1 LQQFAAGIMMMLF
14 PTSHSL
20 HCDNLK
26 PAFPLRENVM
36 KISLAVAKLVALALL
51 TSVIAACSSTTKVES
66 DLGLKGAPN
75 WVNEG
80 TSVLND
86 KDGRLF
92 HGVGSA
98 SPTGDMSLQKSV
110 ADDRARAEVARVLSS
125 YMDVVSSDYMAAAK
139 SGGADVAE
147 ESVSRQIKN
156 LSKINLTGAK
166 IIGSWRDPKTNI
178 IYSIAELDMKHVKD
192 TLNGVQDMNT
202 DLKRYIETQADNIFD
217 RVAKEKK

>member
-1 LQQFAAGIMMMLF
+1 
-14 PTSHSL
+14 
-20 HCDNLK
+20 
-26 PAFPLRENVM
+26 M
-36 KISLAVAKLVALALL
+36 KISFSIAKLLTVAALAAFI
-51 TSVIAACSSTTKVES
+51 TACSSGPTKVES
-66 DLGLKGAPN
+66 NLGIKGAPD

-80 TSVLND
+80 TNILNN

-98 SPTGDMSLQKSV
+98 SPTGDMSLQKSI

-125 YMDVVSSDYMAAAK
+125 YMDVVTSDYMAAAK
-139 SGGADVAE
+139 SGGTGTDE

-156 LSKINLTGAK
+156 LSKVNLTGAK

-178 IYSIAELDMKHVKD
+178 IYSIAELDMKSVKA
-192 TLNGVQDMNT
+192 TLSSVQDMNT

-217 RVAKEKK
+217 RVSKEKK

>member
-1 LQQFAAGIMMMLF
+1 MN
-14 PTSHSL
+14 TS
-20 HCDNLK
+20 
-26 PAFPLRENVM
+26 
-36 KISLAVAKLVALALL
+36 SLAAKLLSIALFSAFL
-51 TSVIAACSSTTKVES
+51 TACSSTNKVES
-66 DLGLKGAPN
+66 DLGIKGAPD

-80 TSVLND
+80 TAVLNN

-98 SPTGDMSLQKSV
+98 SPAGDMSLQRSV

-125 YMDVVSSDYMAAAK
+125 YMDVVSNDYMASAK
-139 SGGADVAE
+139 SGGAAVAE

-156 LSKINLTGAK
+156 LSRVNLAGAR

-192 TLNGVQDMNT
+192 TLEGVQDMNS
-202 DLKRYIETQADNIFD
+202 DLKRYIENQADNIFD

>member
-1 LQQFAAGIMMMLF
+1 MKRSFAF
-14 PTSHSL
+14 
-20 HCDNLK
+20 
-26 PAFPLRENVM
+26 
-36 KISLAVAKLVALALL
+36 AKLLTIAALTAL
-51 TSVIAACSSTTKVES
+51 IAACSSGPTKVES
-66 DLGLKGAPN
+66 NLGIKGAPD

-80 TSVLND
+80 TAVLNN

-98 SPTGDMSLQKSV
+98 SPTGDMSLQRSV

-125 YMDVVSSDYMAAAK
+125 YMDGVSNDYMASAR
-139 SGGADVAE
+139 SGGAAVAE

-156 LSKINLTGAK
+156 LSKVNLAGAR

-178 IYSIAELDMKHVKD
+178 IYSIAELDMKQVKG
-192 TLNGVQDMNT
+192 TLEGVQDMNS

>member
-1 LQQFAAGIMMMLF
+1 
-14 PTSHSL
+14 
-20 HCDNLK
+20 
-26 PAFPLRENVM
+26 M
-36 KISLAVAKLVALALL
+36 KISLAVAKLLGIAALTAF
-51 TSVIAACSSTTKVES
+51 IAACSSTTKVES
-66 DLGLKGAPN
+66 DLGIKGAPD

-80 TSVLND
+80 TSILND

-98 SPTGDMSLQKSV
+98 SPSGDMSLQKSV

-139 SGGADVAE
+139 AGGTGVAE

-156 LSKINLTGAK
+156 LSKVNLTGAR

-178 IYSIAELDMKHVKD
+178 IYSLAELDMKHVKS
-192 TLNGVQDMNT
+192 TLDGVQDMNV

-217 RVAKEKK
+217 RVAKENK